1 MNAKKRLAAALLA
14 LSVCA
19 CSAGC
24 ANEIEY
30 KSPDNFISS
39 SSSDNPSDSSSEPDE
54 PLEPDAPT
62 DPEAPSDSSSE
73 PDLPKPP
80 TSENLVVKDDDPEYF
95 SKCAFVGEAL
105 CSGMSFVNDIADEH
119 IYTSNNAHVH
129 DIGETTWT
137 VDGASHKLP
146 DALYA
151 ADRKYIYVW
160 VGPNDLT
167 NYNPNSFA
175 EKYEELVESITYA
188 NPMAYVG
195 VVSIAPVSR
204 SYEQGLGGDAI
215 ADYNLKLAEMVDRM
229 GNNRVRFFNLVAV
242 LGDNDGFLKGEYDSG
257 DGLHMTASAYRAV
270 AQFLLDN
277 QIHPFLADFEVEIGD
292 VDPEN
297 PEGDDPEGTEGENA
311 ENPEDGGSE
320 GVETPEG
327 ENSEDE
333 NPENA
338 ENTEE

>member
-1 MNAKKRLAAALLA
+1 MNAKKRLTAALLA
-14 LSVCA
+14 LMVCA
-19 CSAGC
+19 SMAGC

-39 SSSDNPSDSSSEPDE
+39 SVQDSQPDDSSKPDVPDE
-54 PLEPDAPT
+54 PDGPPEDSSQPDEPDT
-62 DPEAPSDSSSE
+62 
-73 PDLPKPP
+73 PKPP
-80 TSENLVVKDDDPEYF
+80 SSEDLVVKDDDKDYF
-95 SKCAFVGEAL
+95 KKCAFVGEAL
-105 CSGMSFVNDIADEH
+105 CSGMGYISDIADEH

-146 DALYA
+146 DALFA
-151 ADRKYIYVW
+151 ADRKYIYIW

-167 NYNPNSFA
+167 SYNPDSFA
-175 EKYEELVESITYA
+175 AKYEELVKSITYA

-204 SYEQGLGGDAI
+204 SYEQGLGGDSI
-215 ADYNLKLAEMVDRM
+215 AEYNLRLAEMVDRA

-242 LGDNDGFLKGEYDSG
+242 LGDSDGYLKGEYDSG

-270 AQFLLDN
+270 ANFFFDN
-277 QIHPFLADFEVEIGD
+277 QIHPFLADFEIEIGD
-292 VDPEN
+292 IE
-297 PEGDDPEGTEGENA
+297 TQ
-311 ENPEDGGSE
+311 
-320 GVETPEG
+320 TPEG
-327 ENSEDE
+327 DE
-333 NPENA
+333 NPEAGTEPEDNGGNAEGGESSENAEGNA